1 MKKLFFIIIFAL
13 ILSVN
18 VFAEGNLDE
27 ILTENQEEELY
38 ELLSPDAERVI
49 ENFEIDITDTEW
61 VNNLTPESVFSQ
73 IWDFIKTGA
82 KTPLKCGGI
91 MLSAMLLI
99 AAANTFEGFA
109 PFKSIASY
117 IFTLGTVSAVMLPMF
132 SLIESASSAIKGISV
147 LMDGFVPTYAGILAL
162 SGKAATAT
170 GMSFL
175 LLFAVGI
182 VGSLSSFVIVPLM
195 SCYLGVAVAG
205 SVMPNGATNKLG
217 DGIKKAAVWILSL
230 TLTLFLGVLSVQT
243 TVNKAADNL
252 GLKTAKF
259 MIGSF
264 IPVAGGA
271 LSETLGTL
279 IGSVNLIKSS
289 VGMFAVVAISAIV
302 LPIVI
307 ELLIWRLMLMALG
320 IVSELLG
327 VGIKTDILAA
337 ADSVLAVLI
346 GVLLFVGALFIIS
359 LGIISGG
366 V

>member
-1 MKKLFFIIIFAL
+1 MKKILFLTIFML
-13 ILSVN
+13 
-18 VFAEGNLDE
+18 VFTLPVSAEGLYGDFY
-27 ILTENQEEELY
+27 EESGADELY
-38 ELLSPDAERVI
+38 DLLPEAAERVI
-49 ENFEIDITDTEW
+49 EDFEIDIQNADW
-61 VNNLTPESVFSQ
+61 VNSLTPESVFSQ
-73 IWDFIKTGA
+73 IWDFVKTGA

-109 PFKSIASY
+109 PFSTVASY
-117 IFTLGTVSAVMLPMF
+117 VFTLGSVSAVLLPMF
-132 SLIESASSAIKGISV
+132 SLIESAAAAVKGIGV
-147 LMDGFVPTYAGILAL
+147 LMDGFVPVYAGILAL
-162 SGKAATAT
+162 SGKAATAS

-195 SCYLGVAVAG
+195 SCYLGVAVAS
-205 SVMPNGATNKLG
+205 SVMPNGATNRLG
-217 DGIKKAAVWILSL
+217 EGIKKAAVWILSL
-230 TLTLFLGVLSVQT
+230 TLTLFLGLLSIQT
-243 TVNKAADNL
+243 TVNNAADNL

-279 IGSVNLIKSS
+279 IGSLGLLKSS
-289 VGMFAVVAISAIV
+289 VGMFAVVAIAAIV
-302 LPIVI
+302 LPVVI
-307 ELLIWRLMLMALG
+307 ELLIWRLILMALG
-320 IVSELLG
+320 IASELLG
-327 VGIKTDILAA
+327 VGIKTDILSA

-346 GVLLFVGALFIIS
+346 GVMLFVGALFIIS
-359 LGIISGG
+359 LGIIAGG